1 MKFCVGVGADG
12 NQLVHW
18 NFEKARRVYEKMSPA
33 KRLISS
39 SQRNEAYVSKD
50 ADGLCSSGFCLTV
63 HSILTTFNIC
73 VNNYFRIIK
82 ISKYDFIYFFCKSD
96 I

>member
-18 NFEKARRVYEKMSPA
+18 NSEKARRMYEKMSAA

-39 SQRNEAYVSKD
+39 SQRMKHMCLRMLMGYVAQAS
-50 ADGLCSSGFCLTV
+50 APLCILYSSHLIFVLII
-63 HSILTTFNIC
+63 ILGH
-73 VNNYFRIIK
+73 
-82 ISKYDFIYFFCKSD
+82 
-96 I
+96 

>member
-12 NQLVHW
+12 NLLVQW
-18 NFEKARRVYEKMSPA
+18 NSEKARRVYEKMSAA

-39 SQRNEAYVSKD
+39 SQRNEAYVSED
-50 ADGLCSSGFCLTV
+50 ADRLCSSGFCLTV
-63 HSILTTFNIC
+63 HSIVITFNIC

-82 ISKYDFIYFFCKSD
+82 ISKYDFIYFFCESD

>member
-18 NFEKARRVYEKMSPA
+18 NSEKARRVYEKMSA
-33 KRLISS
+33 VKRLISS
-39 SQRNEAYVSKD
+39 SQRNEASVSKD